1 MVTTLHRLPD
11 LHHPPDLHRLPDMLS
26 AAELP
31 EPELRAALLDGEVS
45 LVGSAF
51 APIDLP
57 DSIEQRARALGFLL
71 PRRLIADRRTAAWVH
86 GAILDLPQ
94 RLEACARA
102 DERASPLLLRDASV
116 REVIIDDREVR
127 DLDGVRVT
135 QPLRTVLDL
144 VRSPE
149 FDDDLASVAR
159 AVAAHCSVTLTA
171 CLDELRRRRHL
182 PKKSQAIARL
192 RSALG

>member
-1 MVTTLHRLPD
+1 MTASHRLPD
-11 LHHPPDLHRLPDMLS
+11 PRRLPGTHRLPDMLS
-26 AAELP
+26 VAELP
-31 EPELRAALLDGEVS
+31 ETELCTALLDGEVVR
-45 LVGSAF
+45 VGPGF

-57 DSIEQRARALGFLL
+57 DSVEQRARALGLVL

-86 GAILDLPQ
+86 GAIRALPR

-102 DERASPLLLRDASV
+102 DERASSLLLSDASV
-116 REVIIDDREVR
+116 REVIIDDRELL

-149 FDDDLASVAR
+149 FDDALAAVAR
-159 AVAAHCSVTLTA
+159 AVSAHCGVTLSE
-171 CLDELRRRRHL
+171 CLAELRRRRHL
-182 PKKSQAIARL
+182 PKKSEAIARL
-192 RSALG
+192 SLALG